1 MIRKKITTIVL
12 SAMMVLSVV
21 TPTSAL
27 NTLERIK
34 GKNNYETAAKISDMR
49 SYSSI
54 ILVNMDN
61 TVADGLSAAAL
72 AGAKNGVILLTSAN
86 KIPEETQS
94 RLNVANNIYII
105 GNEKAVSKSI
115 EENLKS
121 KGKNVTRLGGKNRY
135 ETSYQVAKE
144 VIGNGSIDK
153 VFLANGVRG
162 EADIVSASPV
172 AYREKAPILLTN
184 GKSIDNDLKE
194 IADSAAKRYIIGGTS
209 VVNSSVQNSL
219 KDSERIGGADR
230 YATNKLIIDRFYSN
244 PKDFYI
250 VDKNDYTI
258 ASVACSIC
266 TSKPLVLINYN
277 TNPTVLSGA
286 REIIALGNIP
296 ENSIARAVGYSGGI
310 DRFNYDWTKYRYI
323 AHAMGGIDGK
333 DYTNSRQAMEYNY
346 KKGFRVFEVD
356 INLSSDDELIAW
368 HSFSKDNLKDMKI
381 PTKYSSKRPT
391 LSEFKTLKP
400 YGKYNTMSFKDI
412 VNYMED
418 HRDMYIIIDSKSTK
432 DATIRKVYEKI
443 VQEASGDVLS
453 RIIPQA
459 YNDSTYKR
467 ILNVH
472 DFDSMLF
479 TCYTMNKVNEDR
491 ITNLCAFNG
500 IKVLTIDS
508 KLYTKSLVDK
518 CNAKGIKLYMNTY
531 NNKKTVDKL
540 RKSGVYGFYTDFLN
554 P

>member
-94 RLNVANNIYII
+94 RLNAANNIYII
-105 GNEKAVSKSI
+105 GSEKAVSKSI

-144 VIGNGSIDK
+144 VIGNGSVDK

-296 ENSIARAVGYSGGI
+296 ENSIAKAVGYSGGI

-391 LSEFKTLKP
+391 LSEFKKLKP
-400 YGKYNTMSFKDI
+400 YGKYTTMSFKDI

-418 HRDMYIIIDSKSTK
+418 HRDMYLIIDSKSTK
-432 DATIRKVYEKI
+432 DATIRKVY
-443 VQEASGDVLS
+443 
-453 RIIPQA
+453 
-459 YNDSTYKR
+459 
-467 ILNVH
+467 
-472 DFDSMLF
+472 
-479 TCYTMNKVNEDR
+479 
-491 ITNLCAFNG
+491 
-500 IKVLTIDS
+500 
-508 KLYTKSLVDK
+508 
-518 CNAKGIKLYMNTY
+518 
-531 NNKKTVDKL
+531 KK
-540 RKSGVYGFYTDFLN
+540 
-554 P
+554 

>member
-27 NTLERIK
+27 NTLEQIK

-54 ILVNMDN
+54 ILVNIDN

-86 KIPEETQS
+86 KIPAETQK
-94 RLNVANNIYII
+94 RLDVANNIYII
-105 GNEKAVSKSI
+105 GSEKAISKSI
-115 EENLKS
+115 EENLRS
-121 KGKNVTRLGGKNRY
+121 KGKNVTRIGGSNRY

-153 VFLANGVRG
+153 VFIANGVKG

-184 GKSIDNDLKE
+184 GKSMNEDLKE
-194 IADSAAKRYIIGGTS
+194 FANSASKRYIVGGTS
-209 VVNSSVQNSL
+209 VVQSSVQNSL
-219 KDSERIGGADR
+219 KDSERIGGKDR

-266 TSKPLVLINYN
+266 TSSPLVLINYN

-286 REIIALGNIP
+286 KKITALGNIP
-296 ENSIARAVGYSGGI
+296 ENSIARAVGASGGI
-310 DRFNYDWTKYRYI
+310 DRFDYSWTKNRYI

-346 KKGFRVFEVD
+346 KRGFRVFEVD

-368 HSFSKDNLKDMKI
+368 HSFSKDNLKKMKI
-381 PTKYSSKRPT
+381 NTKYSSKRPT
-391 LSEFKTLKP
+391 LSEFKKLKP
-400 YGKYNTMSFKDI
+400 YGKYNTMSFRDI
-412 VNYMED
+412 VNYMEE

-432 DATIRKVYEKI
+432 DANIRKIYEK
-443 VQEASGDVLS
+443 VVREASGNVLS

-472 DFDSMLF
+472 NFDSMIF

-491 ITNLCAFNG
+491 ITNLCALNG
-500 IKVLTIDS
+500 IKALTIDQ

-540 RKSGVYGFYTDFLN
+540 RKNGVYGFYTDFLN

>member
-94 RLNVANNIYII
+94 RLNAANNIYII
-105 GNEKAVSKSI
+105 GSEKAVSKSI

-144 VIGNGSIDK
+144 VIGNGSVDK

-244 PKDFYI
+244 PKDFHI

-296 ENSIARAVGYSGGI
+296 ENSIAKAVGYSGGV

-400 YGKYNTMSFKDI
+400 YGKYTTMSFKDI

-418 HRDMYIIIDSKSTK
+418 HRDMYLIIDSKSTK

>member
-94 RLNVANNIYII
+94 RLNAANNIYII
-105 GNEKAVSKSI
+105 GSEKAVSKSI

-144 VIGNGSIDK
+144 VIGNGNVDK

-194 IADSAAKRYIIGGTS
+194 FANSASKRYIVGGTS

-219 KDSERIGGADR
+219 KDFERIGGKDR

-258 ASVACSIC
+258 ASVVCSIC

-296 ENSIARAVGYSGGI
+296 ENSIAKAVGYSGGI

-400 YGKYNTMSFKDI
+400 YGKYTTMSFKDI

-418 HRDMYIIIDSKSTK
+418 HRDMYLIIDSKSTK

-518 CNAKGIKLYMNTY
+518 CNTKGIKLYMNTY